1 MANFTKKITAQ
12 HSQAS
17 VTAILARTSAQ
28 PRLVLHLLWQTLQEK
43 TVQARAFVVAHLKQ
57 YVEIHGQRSKV
68 AIESSNSLEILEKS
82 LKRALADSSPAVRES
97 ARLLF
102 WDFEQ
107 IWQERGHTIMETLD
121 ATARKQLEKACPN
134 PNLPTA
140 ILPSTPKPNKK
151 SSVAAAIAASR
162 AKAKAIATAP
172 PTLRHQ
178 ATSASH
184 TATPRCSGSPSTSP
198 KISTARPSSPQRT
211 ITSPPSPSQ
220 YRVVSAGLTRSASL
234 TSVPISHV
242 RTLSSGSSRVARV
255 PSPSLSDQS
264 TRRRTSSPLVGSTT
278 TSSIRKALQ
287 TALPASPP
295 SVGQV
300 SPTPFSKSKARNVP
314 PSLSQLPSQSL
325 DLANPDESLLMAQI
339 VPIPEGDTDL
349 EDECMSV
356 NLMSFSAPFEMY
368 PPIETEIPPLSPDA
382 KLTVSNALSSESI
395 SDITAGQPVVED
407 ALRARAEQ
415 AESAAERLL
424 ELVEPEDEET
434 THLLFKSSNGPMTA
448 KTKTD
453 QIPGA
458 RAIAPLATP
467 NNRAATIMRRAALF
481 TDSPAHGMRSSSLLD
496 VLQSQKQETGWWVK
510 RKARKSSRVID
521 NAQHYIH
528 PSLVFSQASPVGT
541 TDLELIE
548 ELKRHISALSCGDAD
563 TTVLKRLVIICI
575 ENSAPASPSSPTA
588 SNHPTSPSPS
598 MSSHLLPSLHSDMW
612 KTNRLFEQFLN
623 ALNTYLEPS
632 RVCPHLAI

>member
-1 MANFTKKITAQ
+1 MVLENGKSSQLFQIQIVCPSLQLASLRTTVAVNTCLLYLELATALGPLLDPFCEVLLASLLRMANFTKKITAQ

-57 YVEIHGQRSKV
+57 YVEVHGQRSKV

-82 LKRALADSSPAVRES
+82 LKRALADSNPAVRES

-107 IWQERGHTIMETLD
+107 IWQERGHALMETLD

-134 PNLPTA
+134 PNPPTA
-140 ILPSTPKPNKK
+140 VLPSTPKPNKK

-184 TATPRCSGSPSTSP
+184 TAPSRRSGSPSISP
-198 KISTARPSSPQRT
+198 KNSTARPSSPQRT
-211 ITSPPSPSQ
+211 ITSPPSPSR
-220 YRVVSAGLTRSASL
+220 YRVVSASLTRSASL
-234 TSVPISHV
+234 TSIPISHV
-242 RTLSSGSSRVARV
+242 RTLSSGSSRVTRV

-264 TRRRTSSPLVGSTT
+264 TRRRISSPLVGSTT
-278 TSSIRKALQ
+278 TPSIRKALQ
-287 TALPASPP
+287 TALPDSPP
-295 SVGQV
+295 SFSVGLV
-300 SPTPFSKSKARNVP
+300 SPTPLNKSKARNVP
-314 PSLSQLPSQSL
+314 LPLSQLPSQPL
-325 DLANPDESLLMAQI
+325 DLANRDETLLMAQT
-339 VPIPEGDTDL
+339 VPIPEDDTDL

-368 PPIETEIPPLSPDA
+368 PPIETEIPPLSADS

-395 SDITAGQPVVED
+395 CDMTAGQPVVED

-434 THLLFKSSNGPMTA
+434 THILFKNPKGPMTA
-448 KTKTD
+448 KMKAKTD
-453 QIPGA
+453 QIPA

-481 TDSPAHGMRSSSLLD
+481 TDSPAHSMRSSSLLD
-496 VLQSQKQETGWWVK
+496 VLQSQKQETGWWIK
-510 RKARKSSRVID
+510 CKACKSSRVI
-521 NAQHYIH
+521 NKTILCS
-528 PSLVFSQASPVGT
+528 SLV
-541 TDLELIE
+541 
-548 ELKRHISALSCGDAD
+548 
-563 TTVLKRLVIICI
+563 
-575 ENSAPASPSSPTA
+575 
-588 SNHPTSPSPS
+588 
-598 MSSHLLPSLHSDMW
+598 
-612 KTNRLFEQFLN
+612 
-623 ALNTYLEPS
+623 
-632 RVCPHLAI
+632 

>member
-17 VTAILARTSAQ
+17 VTAILARASAQ

-57 YVEIHGQRSKV
+57 FLEVYGQRSKV

-82 LKRALADSSPAVRES
+82 LKRALADSNPAVRES

-107 IWQERGHTIMETLD
+107 IWQERGHAIMETLD

-134 PNLPTA
+134 PNFLTVM
-140 ILPSTPKPNKK
+140 LPSTPKPNKK

-178 ATSASH
+178 ATSTSH
-184 TATPRCSGSPSTSP
+184 TATPRRSGSPSTSP
-198 KISTARPSSPQRT
+198 KNSTARSSSPQRT
-211 ITSPPSPSQ
+211 ITSPPSPSR
-220 YRVVSAGLTRSASL
+220 YRVVSASLTRSTSL

-242 RTLSSGSSRVARV
+242 RTLSSGSSKVVRA

-295 SVGQV
+295 SSVGQV
-300 SPTPFSKSKARNVP
+300 SPTPISKSKARNVP
-314 PSLSQLPSQSL
+314 LPLSQLPTQSL
-325 DLANPDESLLMAQI
+325 DLANPDESLLIAQT

-349 EDECMSV
+349 EDECLSV
-356 NLMSFSAPFEMY
+356 NLISFSAPFEMY
-368 PPIETEIPPLSPDA
+368 PPIETEIPPLSPDS
-382 KLTVSNALSSESI
+382 KFTVSNALSSGSI
-395 SDITAGQPVVED
+395 SDMTAGQPVVED

-424 ELVEPEDEET
+424 ELVEPEDEGT
-434 THLLFKSSNGPMTA
+434 THLLFKHSNGLFTA
-448 KTKTD
+448 KSKAKID

-481 TDSPAHGMRSSSLLD
+481 TDSPAQGMRSSSLLD
-496 VLQSQKQETGWWVK
+496 VLQSQKQETGWWTK
-510 RKARKSSRVID
+510 RKACKSSRVIS
-521 NAQHYIH
+521 NTQHYVH
-528 PSLVFSQASPVGT
+528 LSFSIFPGLTCGHHRLGANRRAQKAY
-541 TDLELIE
+541 
-548 ELKRHISALSCGDAD
+548 ISV
-563 TTVLKRLVIICI
+563 VL
-575 ENSAPASPSSPTA
+575 
-588 SNHPTSPSPS
+588 
-598 MSSHLLPSLHSDMW
+598 W
-612 KTNRLFEQFLN
+612 
-623 ALNTYLEPS
+623 
-632 RVCPHLAI
+632 

>member
-1 MANFTKKITAQ
+1 MLFRSLYVELATTLGPLLDPFCEVLLTSLLRMANFTKKITAQ

-17 VTAILARTSAQ
+17 VTAILARASAQ

-57 YVEIHGQRSKV
+57 YIEIHGQRSKV

-82 LKRALADSSPAVRES
+82 LKRALADSNPTVRES

-107 IWQERGHTIMETLD
+107 IWQERGHAIMETLD

-140 ILPSTPKPNKK
+140 VLPSTPKPNKK

-184 TATPRCSGSPSTSP
+184 TATPRRSGSPSISP
-198 KISTARPSSPQRT
+198 KNSTARPSSPQRM
-211 ITSPPSPSQ
+211 ITSPPSPSR
-220 YRVVSAGLTRSASL
+220 YSVVSASLTRSASL

-264 TRRRTSSPLVGSTT
+264 TRRRTSSPLVGSIT

-287 TALPASPP
+287 AALPASPP

-300 SPTPFSKSKARNVP
+300 SPTPLNKSKARNVP
-314 PSLSQLPSQSL
+314 LPLNQLPSQSL
-325 DLANPDESLLMAQI
+325 DLANPEESLLMAQT
-339 VPIPEGDTDL
+339 VPVPEGDTDL

-356 NLMSFSAPFEMY
+356 NLMSFSAPFEMD
-368 PPIETEIPPLSPDA
+368 PPFETEIPPLSPDS
-382 KLTVSNALSSESI
+382 KLTVSNALSSGSI
-395 SDITAGQPVVED
+395 SDMTAGQPVVED

-434 THLLFKSSNGPMTA
+434 THEPMTA
-448 KTKTD
+448 KSKAKTD

-496 VLQSQKQETGWWVK
+496 VLQSQKQETGWWIK
-510 RKARKSSRVID
+510 RKACKSSRMI
-521 NAQHYIH
+521 NNTQHYVH
-528 PSLVFSQASPVGT
+528 LSLSIFPG
-541 TDLELIE
+541 LHC
-548 ELKRHISALSCGDAD
+548 RHHRLRANRRAQKAYISA
-563 TTVLKRLVIICI
+563 VL
-575 ENSAPASPSSPTA
+575 
-588 SNHPTSPSPS
+588 
-598 MSSHLLPSLHSDMW
+598 W
-612 KTNRLFEQFLN
+612 
-623 ALNTYLEPS
+623 
-632 RVCPHLAI
+632 

>member
-1 MANFTKKITAQ
+1 MVIENGKSFQLFQIQILCSTLQLASLRTTVAVNTCLLYVELATALGPLLDPFCEVLLTSLLRMANFTKKITAQ

-17 VTAILARTSAQ
+17 VTAILARASTQ

-57 YVEIHGQRSKV
+57 FVEVHGHRSKV

-82 LKRALADSSPAVRES
+82 LKRALADSNPAVRES

-102 WDFEQ
+102 WDFEK
-107 IWQERGHTIMETLD
+107 IWQERGNAIMETLD

-134 PNLPTA
+134 PTA
-140 ILPSTPKPNKK
+140 LLPSTPKPSKK

-184 TATPRCSGSPSTSP
+184 TVTPRRSGSPSASP
-198 KISTARPSSPQRT
+198 KNSTARPSSPQRM
-211 ITSPPSPSQ
+211 ITSPPSPSR
-220 YRVVSAGLTRSASL
+220 YRVVSTSLTRSASL

-242 RTLSSGSSRVARV
+242 RTLSSGSSKVARV

-295 SVGQV
+295 SSVGQV
-300 SPTPFSKSKARNVP
+300 SPTPLSKCKSRNVLLP
-314 PSLSQLPSQSL
+314 LSQLPSQSL
-325 DLANPDESLLMAQI
+325 DLANPDESLLIAQT

-349 EDECMSV
+349 EDESMSV
-356 NLMSFSAPFEMY
+356 NFMSFSAPFEMY
-368 PPIETEIPPLSPDA
+368 PPIETEIPPSSPDS
-382 KLTVSNALSSESI
+382 KFTVSNALSSGSI

-424 ELVEPEDEET
+424 ELVEPEDEGT
-434 THLLFKSSNGPMTA
+434 THLLFKNSNGSMTA
-448 KTKTD
+448 KSKAKSD

-458 RAIAPLATP
+458 HATAPLATP
-467 NNRAATIMRRAALF
+467 NNRVATIMRRAALF
-481 TDSPAHGMRSSSLLD
+481 IDSPAHGMRSSSLLD
-496 VLQSQKQETGWWVK
+496 VLQSQKQETGWWIK
-510 RKARKSSRVID
+510 RKACKSSRVISIT
-521 NAQHYIH
+521 QHYVH
-528 PSLVFSQASPVGT
+528 
-541 TDLELIE
+541 
-548 ELKRHISALSCGDAD
+548 
-563 TTVLKRLVIICI
+563 
-575 ENSAPASPSSPTA
+575 
-588 SNHPTSPSPS
+588 
-598 MSSHLLPSLHSDMW
+598 HLLFSIFPGLTCGHHRLR
-612 KTNRLFEQFLN
+612 TNRR
-623 ALNTYLEPS
+623 A
-632 RVCPHLAI
+632 

>member
-1 MANFTKKITAQ
+1 MVIENGKSSQVFQIQILRSFQQLASLRTTVAVNTCLLYVELATALGPLLDPFCEVLLTNLLKMANFTKKITAQ

-17 VTAILARTSAQ
+17 VTAILARASAQ

-43 TVQARAFVVAHLKQ
+43 TIQARAFVVAHLKQ
-57 YVEIHGQRSKV
+57 YVEVHGQRSKV
-68 AIESSNSLEILEKS
+68 AIESSNSLEVLEKS

-107 IWQERGHTIMETLD
+107 IWQERGHAIMETLD

-134 PNLPTA
+134 PNPPTA
-140 ILPSTPKPNKK
+140 VLPSTPKPNKK

-184 TATPRCSGSPSTSP
+184 TATPRRSGSPSTSP
-198 KISTARPSSPQRT
+198 KNSTARPSSPQRT
-211 ITSPPSPSQ
+211 ITSPSPSR
-220 YRVVSAGLTRSASL
+220 YRVVSASLTRSASL

-242 RTLSSGSSRVARV
+242 RTLSSGSSKVVRV

-287 TALPASPP
+287 TALPASP
-295 SVGQV
+295 SSSFGQG
-300 SPTPFSKSKARNVP
+300 SPTPLSKPKARNVP
-314 PSLSQLPSQSL
+314 LTLSRLPSQSL
-325 DLANPDESLLMAQI
+325 DLANSDESLLIAQS

-349 EDECMSV
+349 EDECVSI

-368 PPIETEIPPLSPDA
+368 PPIETEIPLLSPDS
-382 KLTVSNALSSESI
+382 KFTVSNALSSGSI
-395 SDITAGQPVVED
+395 SDMTAGQPVVED

-424 ELVEPEDEET
+424 ELVEPEDEGT
-434 THLLFKSSNGPMTA
+434 THLLLKNSNGLMTA
-448 KTKTD
+448 KSKAKTD
-453 QIPGA
+453 QRLGA
-458 RAIAPLATP
+458 RTIAPLSTP

-481 TDSPAHGMRSSSLLD
+481 TDSPAHGLRSSSLLD
-496 VLQSQKQETGWWVK
+496 ILQTQRQETGWWIK
-510 RKARKSSRVID
+510 CKACKS
-521 NAQHYIH
+521 
-528 PSLVFSQASPVGT
+528 L
-541 TDLELIE
+541 
-548 ELKRHISALSCGDAD
+548 
-563 TTVLKRLVIICI
+563 
-575 ENSAPASPSSPTA
+575 
-588 SNHPTSPSPS
+588 
-598 MSSHLLPSLHSDMW
+598 
-612 KTNRLFEQFLN
+612 
-623 ALNTYLEPS
+623 
-632 RVCPHLAI
+632 